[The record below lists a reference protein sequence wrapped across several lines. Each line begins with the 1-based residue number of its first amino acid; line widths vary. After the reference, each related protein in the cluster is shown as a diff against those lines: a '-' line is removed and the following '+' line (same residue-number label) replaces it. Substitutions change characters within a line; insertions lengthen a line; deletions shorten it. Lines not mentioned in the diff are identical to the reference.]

1 MCGRRTVALVVA
13 LLGALLA
20 AGVARAQPIVDI
32 RDGGFNHAFG
42 TALAELGGD
51 LLVTTRNSSYYGD
64 GHLVDETT
72 GAFIRT
78 FANPNTSIYDFGYSA
93 ATVGGN
99 ALFGAV
105 GRGAGAGAAL
115 LFDAGTGAL
124 IRTFSNPGDP
134 NARFGWAVA
143 ALGTN
148 VLVGSPH
155 PSLSGAVYLFDGATG
170 ALLRTFQAPTPTND
184 DFFGSSLAV
193 LGGKRPRRCAR
204 HQRERRRRVPVRRC
218 DRCPDAD
225 LLQSEPGGCRC
236 LRRCD
241 RGCGRRRARGR
252 SVARRNGVNIGI
264 AHLFDPATGGL
275 IRSFSPPTA
284 ADYQHFGGSFA
295 IFGGHVL
302 IAAQKATFGGDSSD
316 PLAYVFDVA
325 TGALER
331 TLWNPSP
338 VYYDYRYGSAVAVV
352 DGKLVVSNPRRAI
365 RIAVR
370 CNVFCGGA
378 TGCAAC
384 ETCGPGGA
392 CIVAPHPTCHARIS
406 GRTPLRIVNRVTSDD
421 RDLVSWRTGGEFTGT
436 LGFSAPTEAEPGN
449 DYTLCLYDESG
460 GPPTL
465 LFDAVAPA
473 GGTCGTGP
481 CWKPTP
487 NCSGATC
494 GYTYNDKDSTPDG
507 FGSCPRCA
515 ALPARPHERCSS
527 SGRAERISPAGRT
540 ACPRCRCRCR
550 SDCRFRSAEAAAG
563 RSNTPSRART
573 RRKCSR
579 RTSGPSRAEVLHPHA
594 IS

>member
-93 ATVGGN
+93 ASVGGN

-193 LGGKRPRRCAR
+193 LGGNVLVGALGTNGSVGAAYLFDGATGALMQTFSNPSPA
-204 HQRERRRRVPVRRC
+204 
-218 DRCPDAD
+218 DAGAFGAAIAVA
-225 LLQSEPGGCRC
+225 GGDV
-236 LRRCD
+236 LVGAPWHD
-241 RGCGRRRARGR
+241 GT
-252 SVARRNGVNIGI
+252 GVNIGI

-352 DGKLVVSNPRRAI
+352 DGKLVVSNPREGDSDSG
-365 RIAVR
+365 AVY
-370 CNVFCGGA
+370 VFCGGA

-507 FGSCPRCA
+507 VRKLS
-515 ALPARPHERCSS
+515 ALRSF
-527 SGRAERISPAGRT
+527 AGATTRT
-540 ACPRCRCRCR
+540 L
-550 SDCRFRSAEAAAG
+550 FKL
-563 RSNTPSRART
+563 RARGANLS
-573 RRKCSR
+573 SR
-579 RTSGPSRAEVLHPHA
+579 PNGLPPLPLPLPLRLQIQISGGRCWEVEYTVASKNTAEVFKADVGP
-594 IS
+594 